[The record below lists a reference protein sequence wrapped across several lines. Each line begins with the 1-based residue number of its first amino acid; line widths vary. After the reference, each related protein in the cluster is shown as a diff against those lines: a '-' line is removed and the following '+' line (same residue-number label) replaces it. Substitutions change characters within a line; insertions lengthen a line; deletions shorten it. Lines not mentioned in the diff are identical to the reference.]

1 MAEFIFKKSDYT
13 NADPE
18 KDRRGAHKKG
28 DLINHKP
35 DGWAANW
42 PNVGNYA
49 EKFVCIRC
57 PEITLAEAETADYRK
72 SWREDFDYEV
82 ISTSQA
88 NVTLRVWNKNTSPT
102 GKAAMTRE
110 KVENFLIR
118 WGCTNVS
125 FANRSVTFTFNLW
138 NAVRS
143 SEFWNIDLIANKVN
157 FTLVSYNATT
167 RVGRIQVD
175 VPQENWLILPVYIE
189 LSDFFEMLSNS
200 GQLWNPLEQTTYVI
214 DGVSYYF
221 ETPVLGLPYKVYR
234 MENEAEISERISRNV
249 IRAIQEKGGTIISN
263 NYPQIVFD
271 IERNDIATRFRQD
284 IKEKAEQVYKRHQ
297 YSISEAEVDSI
308 IAAGGIVTMTR
319 AELLS
324 KLINH
329 LES

>member
-57 PEITLAEAETADYRK
+57 PEITLAEAETADHRK

-88 NVTLRVWNKNTSPT
+88 NVTLRVWNKNTSPS
-102 GKAAMTRE
+102 GKAAMTRA
-110 KVENFLIR
+110 KVENFLTR
-118 WGCTNVS
+118 WGCTDIS

-143 SEFWNIDLIANKVN
+143 SEFWDVDLIGSKVN
-157 FTLVSYNATT
+157 FTLVSYTAAT
-167 RVGRIQVD
+167 RVGRIQV
-175 VPQENWLILPVYIE
+175 E
-189 LSDFFEMLSNS
+189 
-200 GQLWNPLEQTTYVI
+200 VI
-214 DGVSYYF
+214 D
-221 ETPVLGLPYKVYR
+221 ETLK
-234 MENEAEISERISRNV
+234 EKAV
-249 IRAIQEKGGTIISN
+249 IRAIESKGGTIVTNTFPI
-263 NYPQIVFD
+263 IVFD
-271 IERNDIATRFRQD
+271 IERNDIASRFRADLKQ
-284 IKEKAEQVYKRHQ
+284 KAEQVYKRHQ
-297 YSISEAEVDSI
+297 YSISEALVDQI
-308 IAAGGIVTMTR
+308 EAAGGIVTMTR
-319 AELLS
+319 SELLAA
-324 KLINH
+324 LINH

>member
-1 MAEFIFKKSDYT
+1 MTEFIFKKSDYT

-18 KDRRGAHKKG
+18 KDRRCVHKKG
-28 DLINHKP
+28 DFINWKP

-42 PNVGNYA
+42 PNVGKYA
-49 EKFVCIRC
+49 ESFVCVRC
-57 PEITLAEAETADYRK
+57 PEITLAEAETADHRK
-72 SWREDFDYEV
+72 SWRENFDYEA

-110 KVENFLIR
+110 KVENFLTR

-143 SEFWNIDLIANKVN
+143 SEFWDIDLIATKAN

-175 VPQENWLILPVYIE
+175 ITDETLKENAV
-189 LSDFFEMLSNS
+189 
-200 GQLWNPLEQTTYVI
+200 V
-214 DGVSYYF
+214 
-221 ETPVLGLPYKVYR
+221 
-234 MENEAEISERISRNV
+234 
-249 IRAIQEKGGTIISN
+249 RAIQEKGGTIISN

-271 IERNDIATRFRQD
+271 IERNDIVTRFRQD

-297 YSISEAEVDSI
+297 YSISENEVDAI

-319 AELLS
+319 AKLLG